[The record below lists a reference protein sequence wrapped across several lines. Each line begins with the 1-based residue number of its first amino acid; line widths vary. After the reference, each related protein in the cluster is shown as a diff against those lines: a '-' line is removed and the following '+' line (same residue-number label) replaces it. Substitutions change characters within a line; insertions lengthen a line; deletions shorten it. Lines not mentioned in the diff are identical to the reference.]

1 MDEYQHKE
9 SRIMKNQVNMTPSKE
24 TNRGMMT
31 DPKETEIYELSDK
44 DFTIILL
51 KKFSEPPEHSNN

>member
-1 MDEYQHKE
+1 M
-9 SRIMKNQVNMTPSKE
+9 RNQVNMTPSKE